1 MMKTK
6 IKKITKKFK
15 LSNKKEV
22 EELSTKEI
30 LEDQKEFSEQVDKLT
45 EKKQKP
51 TFEDIGS
58 STVDFE
64 TDDNDKFYQSVR
76 EAIEQTSEIVDD
88 LEEKDKPNKNQDKKE
103 LSVKAIIQA
112 ALYVAGK
119 NGMNLQE
126 LNKIL
131 PRLHQDQIF
140 KELEEMT
147 YSYDQNQNFGLT
159 IKNYGGRYKILTK
172 ADVKKEMQRYVS
184 EKFKNPLNKGLMEVL
199 AIVAYNQPC
208 TRARINEIRGVDSL
222 NLVDNL
228 LEKGLIVEIGRADTP
243 GRPFLYNVSE
253 KFFDLFGIESI
264 DDLPEI
270 KHFDPDSYQ
279 EGNFFDSNRYD
290 DNE

>member
-1 MMKTK
+1 MKTTK
-6 IKKITKKFK
+6 IKKVTKKFK
-15 LSNKKEV
+15 LNNNKPI
-22 EELSTKEI
+22 EELSTSQI
-30 LEDQKEFSEQVDKLT
+30 LEDQKDFSIQVDKLT
-45 EKKQKP
+45 AKPKKT
-51 TFEDIGS
+51 TFEDIGN
-58 STVDFE
+58 STIDFE
-64 TDDNDKFYQSVR
+64 TQDNEKFYQSVQD
-76 EAIEQTSEIVDD
+76 AISQTSEIVDD
-88 LEEKDKPNKNQDKKE
+88 LENPDEISTTDVKKT
-103 LSVKAIIQA
+103 LSIQAIIQA

-126 LNKIL
+126 LNKIV
-131 PRLHQDQIF
+131 PRLHQDELF
-140 KELEEMT
+140 NELEKMI
-147 YSYDQNQNFGLT
+147 YSYDHNHNFGLT

-172 ADVKKEMQRYVS
+172 AAVKTEMQRYVS
-184 EKFKNPLNKGLMEVL
+184 EKFKNPLNKGMMEVL

-208 TRARINEIRGVDSL
+208 TRSRINEIRGVDSL

-228 LEKGLIVEIGRADTP
+228 LEKQLIVEVGRADTP

-290 DNE
+290 ENE